1 MAWNSYAD
9 LVLARIEKF
18 ARMLNILLTLPE
30 FAWADEF
37 FFQSLFFWRTNKGPT
52 WLQCSALK
60 YQIIWIWMG
69 IETVCFVYI
78 MKQQRTRRVAFNM
91 CARQKHRK
99 REKNWRL
106 AGRRKIGNNFQSE
119 FHLKWF
125 SSGVVWAELKFIY
138 RRKKRKKKKLWTR
151 KLDETVFLSSLCLF
165 CFFFH
170 RALAVISLN
179 GSDFSLS
186 LEVDI
191 LPYKD
196 GYYNIAREKSIVVK
210 RISTIRISA

>member
-1 MAWNSYAD
+1 MGE
-9 LVLARIEKF
+9 LLGIIHGLKF
-18 ARMLNILLTLPE
+18 LCRFSACAHREVRKNAEYLLTLPE

-78 MKQQRTRRVAFNM
+78 MEQQRTRRVAFNM

-138 RRKKRKKKKLWTR
+138 RRKKRKKKKIMNSQTR
-151 KLDETVFLSSLCLF
+151 WDGFPL
-165 CFFFH
+165 
-170 RALAVISLN
+170 
-179 GSDFSLS
+179 FSLFVLFLFS
-186 LEVDI
+186 SR
-191 LPYKD
+191 
-196 GYYNIAREKSIVVK
+196 ARRDFTEW
-210 RISTIRISA
+210 IRLLALTWGRYSAV